1 MENYERKS
9 EYRKLRIAGLERA
22 IDEETDPEVKESMLM
37 YLRQEKDAETDYET
51 FGVYEEA

>member
-1 MENYERKS
+1 MEDYNRES

-22 IDEETDPEVKESMLM
+22 IDEEINPEVKESLLM
-37 YLRQEKDAETDYET
+37 YLRQEKDAEADYET